1 MTPSH
6 NHNSNAQT
14 PTGPTSRLVGILAEF
29 SSPDKLVHAC
39 EQARHAGIR
48 RMDAYSPF
56 PVHGI
61 DPAIGIRRTRLPFL
75 VLAVGLSGLFLAV
88 GLQYTVNATDSIGP
102 FPGYPFLISGK
113 PLFSLPANI
122 PVTFEVIVLSSAF
135 AALFG
140 SLALNGLPRFA
151 NPLHRIPRFKKATN
165 NGFFL
170 MVEAE
175 DPNYNPRQIRNQLE
189 QWGADALEEVHLDLT
204 DHKLPAFVKMLFI
217 LMLALC
223 TLPPA
228 LIYRARGDS
237 HSLPRLHFNPDMDWQ
252 YKSQAQQ
259 VAPNIGASEDKPEW
273 LFADQR
279 AMRGEVAGTVIRGR
293 LKDDA
298 AYFTG
303 VASGAEGHAEL
314 AEIQQYVSTSV
325 NQDAATAPPEP
336 NWLATFPA
344 RFAVTPETIARGK
357 QRFDIYCAVCHGTTG
372 SGDGMVNQRAMALN
386 ALQRANWTS
395 AKSLHDHTVVDQP
408 VGRLFDTITNGRGT
422 MGPYKSQI
430 SVEDRWAIVLYIKAL
445 QDAMTDAVAQDDD
458 GNWVPVR
465 TTAPAPTAPAPTDTE
480 PSAPESPAAAGGDAS
495 TPTGATVDQAVPAVA
510 NQSSAAGGEAADTA
524 SENSGRTN

>member
-1 MTPSH
+1 MTQSH
-6 NHNSNAQT
+6 NHNSPDAST
-14 PTGPTSRLVGILAEF
+14 ATGPTSRLVGILAEF
-29 SSPDKLVHAC
+29 SSPDKLVQAC
-39 EQARHAGIR
+39 EHARQAGIR

-61 DPAIGIRRTRLPFL
+61 DPAMGIRRTRLPFL
-75 VLAVGLSGLFLAV
+75 VLAVGLSGLFIAL

-135 AALFG
+135 ATLFG

-151 NPLHRIPRFKKATN
+151 NPLHRIPRFRKATN

-170 MVEAE
+170 MVEAA
-175 DPNYNPRQIRNQLE
+175 DPNYNPRQIRFQLE
-189 QWGADALEEVHLDLT
+189 QWGAEALEEVHLDLT
-204 DHKLPAFVKMLFI
+204 DHKLPAFVKMVFVL
-217 LMLALC
+217 LLALC

-259 VAPNIGASEDKPEW
+259 VAPNIGSAEDTQW
-273 LFADQR
+273 IFADQR
-279 AMRGEVAGTVIRGR
+279 AMRGEVAGTVIRGQLR
-293 LKDDA
+293 DDL

-303 VASGAEGHAEL
+303 VVASSEAA
-314 AEIQQYVSTSV
+314 AQTSASPQYVSTSAS
-325 NQDAATAPPEP
+325 QEAAPEP
-336 NWLATFPA
+336 NWINSFPD
-344 RFAVTPETIARGK
+344 RFEVNQAAIERGK

-372 SGDGMVNQRAMALN
+372 VGDGMVNQRALSLN
-386 ALQRANWTS
+386 ALQLAAWTS
-395 AKSLHDHTVVDQP
+395 AKSLHDHTVVNQP
-408 VGRLFDTITNGRGT
+408 VGRIFDTISNGRGT

-430 SVEDRWAIVLYIKAL
+430 SVQDRWAIVLYVKAL
-445 QDAMTDAVAQDDD
+445 QDAMTDAVVQDDD

-465 TTAPAPTAPAPTDTE
+465 TTAPPATATELAPST
-480 PSAPESPAAAGGDAS
+480 GDAGS
-495 TPTGATVDQAVPAVA
+495 PPVQADEAQVKETGDEAEKSGEESGEKSGG
-510 NQSSAAGGEAADTA
+510 SS
-524 SENSGRTN
+524 

>member
-1 MTPSH
+1 MAQSH
-6 NHNSNAQT
+6 HHGSAETTT
-14 PTGPTSRLVGILAEF
+14 PTGPTSRLIGILAEF

-39 EQARHAGIR
+39 DQARQAGIR

-75 VLAVGLSGLFLAV
+75 VLAVGLTGLFVGL
-88 GLQYTVNATDSIGP
+88 GLQYSVNATDAVGP

-135 AALFG
+135 ASLLG

-170 MVEAE
+170 LVEAE

-189 QWGADALEEVHLDLT
+189 QWGAEALEEVHLDLT
-204 DHKLPAFVKMLFI
+204 DQKLPAFVKMIFVL
-217 LMLALC
+217 LLALC

-237 HSLPRLHFNPDMDWQ
+237 HSLPRLHIVPDMDWQ
-252 YKSQAQQ
+252 FKSQAQQ
-259 VAPNIGASEDKPEW
+259 VAPNIGDDDKHPEW
-273 LFADQR
+273 VFADQR
-279 AMRGEVAGTVIRGR
+279 EMRGEVPGTVIRGR
-293 LKDDA
+293 LRDGS

-303 VASGAEGHAEL
+303 IAAPTDTAALPDDRH
-314 AEIQQYVSTSV
+314 YVSTATD
-325 NQDAATAPPEP
+325 QDPATPAEP
-336 NWLATFPA
+336 NWVTSFPEQ
-344 RFAVTPETIARGK
+344 FTVSEQTMDRGK

-372 SGDGMVNQRAMALN
+372 AGDGLVNQRAMTLN
-386 ALQRANWTS
+386 ALQRASWTT
-395 AKSLHDHTVVDQP
+395 AKNLHDHSVINQP
-408 VGRLFDTITNGRGT
+408 VGRIFDTISNGRGT

-430 SVEDRWAIVLYIKAL
+430 PVEDRWAIVLYVKAL
-445 QDAMTDAVAQDDD
+445 QDSMSDAVIQDGD
-458 GNWVPVR
+458 GNWVPAR
-465 TTAPAPTAPAPTDTE
+465 TVAPAAVEAPAPTNDSTAAPT
-480 PSAPESPAAAGGDAS
+480 ESD
-495 TPTGATVDQAVPAVA
+495 
-510 NQSSAAGGEAADTA
+510 AADQTDSNESGSTGSDTGNDA
-524 SENSGRTN
+524 TENQTDAPGESNGSN